1 MVKQIYTPLP
11 SPLHIENYILSRLCL
26 VFYICIKKGIYI
38 CMLCYLAMYSDEIVG
53 ICILF
58 YFILSSPAAAADSA
72 AFVVCVCARF
82 FVYILSSHLIEGLKY
97 KRKEIHGIR
106 IVSYQTPHHTPCIA
120 CMHTMSMS
128 TTQTTDSDF
137 HHINISNSH
146 HVYYTL

>member
-1 MVKQIYTPLP
+1 
-11 SPLHIENYILSRLCL
+11 
-26 VFYICIKKGIYI
+26 
-38 CMLCYLAMYSDEIVG
+38 MLCYLAMYSDEIVG